1 MMALLGI
8 ILLMVGVSILAFA
21 KEELEN
27 AFSDPNW
34 IDVSEWEYSL

>member
-21 KEELEN
+21 KEELED

-34 IDVSEWEYSL
+34 MNKEEEQ